1 MLSNG
6 SDFHFI
12 FIVDRSG
19 SMRGYNRLVIAK
31 EAMNLFVK
39 SLPIDCSFSMI
50 GFGCK
55 YEVTQHNGQQVL
67 SYNDETM
74 DAALNEIDS
83 F

>member
-19 SMRGYNRLVIAK
+19 SMRGSNRMAIAK

-50 GFGCK
+50 GFGCDF
-55 YEVTQHNGQQVL
+55 EVTQHNG
-67 SYNDETM
+67 
-74 DAALNEIDS
+74 
-83 F
+83 